1 MSQIIDL
8 SGSNQNPEGQ
18 SCAQTE
24 NNRDSIN
31 NRNNYA
37 DSFNENLAYL
47 TNKYPGNLLFDLQT
61 VASELNVSYEF
72 IRQAVKKGIVA
83 AKMFGKKKNV
93 HKGELAR
100 IITEG
105 IK

>member
-8 SGSNQNPEGQ
+8 SGSKQTPGGH
-18 SCAQTE
+18 CYAQTE
-24 NNRDSIN
+24 NNRDSVN

-37 DSFNENLAYL
+37 DSFDENFAYL

-72 IRQAVKKGIVA
+72 IRQAAKKGIVA
-83 AKMFGKKKNV
+83 VKMFGKKKNV